1 MKQVTIINS
10 GKGIALTAA
19 VIFFSGIS
27 FAQAQETKTV
37 KDSTSD
43 KQIEEVVLV
52 GSRSGGR
59 SKADS
64 PVPVDVFN
72 LKDIQQSLP
81 QTNINQILNTIA
93 PSFTSTIQTN
103 ADGSDHSDP
112 AQLRGLG
119 PDQTLVLVNGKR
131 RHNSALVNV
140 NGAPGRG
147 TVGTDLNAIPAFALS
162 RIEVLRDGASA
173 QYGSDAIAGVM
184 NLQLKRD
191 TGKLTGQLNY
201 GGYLTKAAND
211 HTGNYD
217 GQQYQLDLN
226 YGNKIGTKGGFFNLT
241 WSSQFRD
248 PTRRAGTESAPIYNA
263 YNAIE
268 KRAAENG
275 VNLSSY
281 FNNIGNLK
289 GTPGEQEF
297 VNLIHQYSQGVGYFS
312 SDLQT
317 KIQSAN
323 SITALQNVLDPN
335 KNKLD
340 FSTAQL
346 NALTDQEL
354 AYRGQSRKDFNQQVG
369 QSKLNNHQLFAN
381 IEVPISDDWKVY
393 TFGGYSIR
401 DGASGGFYRRPNQAR
416 TFTGLYLD
424 GYLPEIHTKIQD
436 VSFSAGIK
444 GEWDGWN
451 VDFSNTFGQ
460 NSFDY
465 TIENTGNTSLRF
477 NSPSSFKAG
486 GLQFL
491 QNTLNLDFSKSF
503 NVLEGI
509 NVAFGAEQRHEN
521 FKITPGEEASY
532 TAYDING
539 NVQTPTTPNSLK
551 PTDFFGATL
560 AGSSQVFSGFRAEN
574 ATNRNRNSYAGY
586 ADVEVN
592 FTNWFLVDAAVRY
605 EDYSDFGS
613 TFNYKLASRI
623 KLSND
628 LNFRFAGSTGFR
640 APSIHQIYYN
650 TTSTLFTS
658 LPATPENPNPQPSL
672 VEVGTFSNDSAVA
685 RGLGINKLKQETSKS
700 VSAGFTYRIPALNL
714 NFTADAYFIR
724 IDDRIVLTDQF
735 ARPTDLQIQA
745 NPNLQAVRDELDR
758 NNVNAAQFFANSI
771 DTETK
776 GLDVVIS
783 HSYKRENLRFNNDF
797 AINFNRTKKVGD
809 IHASDLL
816 KNAGLENTYFGEK
829 SRVYLEDSVPKI
841 KASLS
846 HSLSWNDFT
855 VYLRNTYYGKVYG
868 ADSVDLNNDG
878 IALLNEHQLVSD
890 KIITDLSIGYNI
902 SKNFNLTLGTNN
914 LFDIYPTKNVTA
926 STNNDQFIYSRSTA
940 QFGQNGRY
948 VFSKL
953 TVSF

>member
-1 MKQVTIINS
+1 MDQKIIINS
-10 GKGIALTAA
+10 RKGLVLSAA
-19 VIFFSGIS
+19 VIFFSG
-27 FAQAQETKTV
+27 ATLLQAQEAQPV
-37 KDSTSD
+37 KDTVSD
-43 KQIEEVVLV
+43 KQIDEVVLV

-72 LKDIQQSLP
+72 IKDIQQSLP
-81 QTNINQILNTIA
+81 QTNINQILNSIA

-119 PDQTLVLVNGKR
+119 PDQTLVLINGKR
-131 RHNSALVNV
+131 RHTSALVNV
-140 NGAPGRG
+140 NGTPGRG

-184 NLQLKRD
+184 NLQLKKD
-191 TGKLTGQLNY
+191 TGKLTGQFNY
-201 GGYLTKAAND
+201 GGYLTPAAND

-217 GQQYQLDLN
+217 GQQFQVDLN
-226 YGNKIGTKGGFFNLT
+226 YGNKIGKRGGFYNVT

-248 PTRRAGTESAPIYNA
+248 PTRRAGTESNTLYNA

-289 GTPGEQEF
+289 GTPGEQDF
-297 VNLIHQYSQGVGYFS
+297 VNLIHQYAQGVGYFGS
-312 SDLQT
+312 VNVPNSNSTLASG
-317 KIQSAN
+317 IQSAN
-323 SITALQNVLDPN
+323 TITALQSILSADVTN
-335 KNKLD
+335 
-340 FSTAQL
+340 
-346 NALTDQEL
+346 QEL
-354 AYRGQSRKDFNQQVG
+354 DYRGQSRKDFNQQVG

-381 IEVPISDDWKVY
+381 IEVPLNDDWKVY
-393 TFGGYSIR
+393 TFGGYSNR
-401 DGASGGFYRRPNQAR
+401 NGSSAGFYRRPNQAR

-424 GYLPEIHTKIQD
+424 GYLPQIHTLIQD
-436 VSFSAGIK
+436 ISLSAGIK
-444 GEWDGWN
+444 GQWDGWN
-451 VDFSNTFGQ
+451 VDLSNTFGQ

-477 NSPSSFKAG
+477 ASPSSFKAG

-491 QNTLNLDFSKSF
+491 QNTINLDFSKSF
-503 NVLEGI
+503 DVLDGI
-509 NVAFGAEQRHEN
+509 NVAFGGEQRHEN
-521 FKITPGEEASY
+521 FRINPGEEASY

-539 NVQTPTTPNSLK
+539 NVQTPSTPASLK
-551 PTDFFGATL
+551 PTDFFGNTL
-560 AGSSQVFSGFRAEN
+560 AGGSQVFAGFREAN
-574 ATNRNRNSYAGY
+574 KTNKNRNAYAAY
-586 ADVEVN
+586 ADIEFN
-592 FTNWFLVDAAVRY
+592 FTNWLLVDAAIRY

-623 KLSND
+623 KLADNF
-628 LNFRFAGSTGFR
+628 NFRFAGSTGFR

-650 TTSTLFTS
+650 TTSTLFTDGV
-658 LPATPENPNPQPSL
+658 LK
-672 VEVGTFSNDSAVA
+672 EVGTFSNDSDFATA
-685 RGLGINKLKQETSKS
+685 FGIPKLKQETSKS
-700 VSAGFTYRIPALNL
+700 LSTGFTYKIPSLNL
-714 NFTADAYFIR
+714 NITADAYFIR

-735 ARPTDLQIQA
+735 NRPTDAQVIA
-745 NPNLQAVRDELDR
+745 NPSLADIQQRFDAVG
-758 NNVNAAQFFANSI
+758 VNAAQFFANSI

-783 HSYKRENLRFNNDF
+783 HNYRAGAIKLNNDF
-797 AINFNRTKKVGD
+797 AINFNKTQKVGD
-809 IHASDLL
+809 VHVSPVLQNL
-816 KNAGLENTYFGEK
+816 GYESTYFSEK
-829 SRVYLEDSVPKI
+829 SRIYLEDSVPKV

-846 HSLSWNDFT
+846 NNLSWNSFNF
-855 VYLRNTYYGKVYG
+855 YLRNTYYGKVWG
-868 ADSVDLNNDG
+868 ADIVDANFDG
-878 IALLNEHQLVSD
+878 IILPNEHQLISD
-890 KIITDLSIGYNI
+890 KIITDLSVGYDI
-902 SKNFNLTLGTNN
+902 SKNFNLTIGANN
-914 LFDIYPTKNVTA
+914 LFDIYPTKNVPA
-926 STNNDQFIYSRSTA
+926 STNNDQFIYSRSTS

>member
-1 MKQVTIINS
+1 MNSKIIINS
-10 GKGIALTAA
+10 RKGLVLSAA

-27 FAQAQETKTV
+27 LAQAQETKPVQDTV
-37 KDSTSD
+37 SNKE
-43 KQIEEVVLV
+43 IEEVVLV

-119 PDQTLVLVNGKR
+119 PDQTLVNGKR
-131 RHNSALVNV
+131 RHSSALVNV

-191 TGKLTGQLNY
+191 TGRLTGQLNY
-201 GGYLTKAAND
+201 GGYLTNAAKD

-226 YGNKIGTKGGFFNLT
+226 YGNKIGTKGGFYNIT

-248 PTRRAGTESAPIYNA
+248 PTRRAGTESGNIYNA

-281 FNNIGNLK
+281 FNNINNLK
-289 GTPGEQEF
+289 GTAGEQDF
-297 VNLIHQYSQGVGYFS
+297 VNLIHQYSQGVNYFDSGFQS
-312 SDLQT
+312 SIQNASTIATLQGLLG
-317 KIQSAN
+317 AN
-323 SITALQNVLDPN
+323 V
-335 KNKLD
+335 
-340 FSTAQL
+340 
-346 NALTDQEL
+346 TDNEL
-354 AYRGQSRKDFNQQVG
+354 AYRGQTRKDFNQQVG
-369 QSKLNNHQLFAN
+369 QSKLSNHQLFLNA
-381 IEVPISDDWKVY
+381 EVPLNDDWKVY

-401 DGASGGFYRRPNQAR
+401 DGQSGGFYRRPREAR
-416 TFTGLYLD
+416 TFTGLHID
-424 GYLPEIHTKIQD
+424 GYLPEIHTLIQD
-436 VSFSAGIK
+436 VSLAAGVK
-444 GEWDGWN
+444 GQWDGWN

-477 NSPSSFKAG
+477 NSPNSFKAG

-491 QNTLNLDFSKSF
+491 QNTINLDFSKKF
-503 NVLEGI
+503 DLLQGV

-521 FKITPGEEASY
+521 FKENPGEEASY
-532 TAYDING
+532 TAYDVNG
-539 NVQTPTTPNSLK
+539 NIRTATSVN

-560 AGSSQVFSGFRAEN
+560 PGSSQVFAGFREEN
-574 ATNRNRNSYAGY
+574 KVNKSRNAYAAYG
-586 ADVEVN
+586 DVEFN
-592 FTNWFLVDAAVRY
+592 FTNWLLVDAAIRY
-605 EDYSDFGS
+605 ENYSDFGS

-623 KLSND
+623 KLSDD

-658 LPATPENPNPQPSL
+658 LPGDLEPRL
-672 VEVGTFSNDSAVA
+672 VEVGTFSNDSDIAK
-685 RGLGINKLKQETSKS
+685 GFGINKLKQETSKS
-700 VSAGFTYRIPALNL
+700 VSTGFTYKIPSLNL
-714 NFTADAYFIR
+714 NITADAYFIR

-735 ARPTDLQIQA
+735 SRFA
-745 NPNLQAVRDELDR
+745 NPVTPAQELV
-758 NNVNAAQFFANSI
+758 NTEFTKANVNAAQFFANSI

-783 HSYKRENLRFNNDF
+783 HNYRTGAIKLNNDF
-797 AINFNRTKKVGD
+797 AINFNKTKKVGD

-816 KNAGLENTYFGEK
+816 KNAGLETTYFGEK

-841 KASLS
+841 KASFS
-846 HSLSWNDFT
+846 NNIKWNDFNI
-855 VYLRNTYYGKVYG
+855 YLRNTYYGKVYG
-868 ADSVDLNNDG
+868 ADGLNGN
-878 IALLNEHQLVSD
+878 LYEHQLISD
-890 KIITDLSIGYNI
+890 KIITDLSIGYDIN
-902 SKNFNLTLGTNN
+902 KNFNLTLGTNN

-926 STNNDQFIYSRSTA
+926 STNNDQFIYSRSTS

>member
-1 MKQVTIINS
+1 MDQKIIINS
-10 GKGIALTAA
+10 RKGLVLSAA
-19 VIFFSGIS
+19 VIFFSG
-27 FAQAQETKTV
+27 ATLLQAQEAQPV
-37 KDSTSD
+37 KDTVSD
-43 KQIEEVVLV
+43 KQIDEVVLV

-72 LKDIQQSLP
+72 IKDIQQSLP
-81 QTNINQILNTIA
+81 QTNINQILNSIA

-119 PDQTLVLVNGKR
+119 PDQTLVLINGKR
-131 RHNSALVNV
+131 RHTSALVNV
-140 NGAPGRG
+140 NGTPGRG

-184 NLQLKRD
+184 NLQLKKD
-191 TGKLTGQLNY
+191 TGKLTGQFNY
-201 GGYLTKAAND
+201 GGYLTPAAND

-217 GQQYQLDLN
+217 GQQFQVDLN
-226 YGNKIGTKGGFFNLT
+226 YGNKIGKRGGFYNVT

-248 PTRRAGTESAPIYNA
+248 PTRRAGTESNTLYNA

-289 GTPGEQEF
+289 GTPGEQDF
-297 VNLIHQYSQGVGYFS
+297 VNLIHQYAQGVGYFGS
-312 SDLQT
+312 VNAPNSNSTLASG
-317 KIQSAN
+317 IQSAN
-323 SITALQNVLDPN
+323 TITALQSILSADVTN
-335 KNKLD
+335 
-340 FSTAQL
+340 
-346 NALTDQEL
+346 QEL
-354 AYRGQSRKDFNQQVG
+354 DYRGQSRKDFNQQVG

-381 IEVPISDDWKVY
+381 IEVPLNDDWKVY
-393 TFGGYSIR
+393 TFGGYSNR
-401 DGASGGFYRRPNQAR
+401 NGSSAGFYRRPNQAR

-424 GYLPEIHTKIQD
+424 GYLPQIHTLIQD
-436 VSFSAGIK
+436 ISLSAGIK
-444 GEWDGWN
+444 GQWDGWN
-451 VDFSNTFGQ
+451 VDLSNTFGQ

-477 NSPSSFKAG
+477 ASPSSFKAG

-491 QNTLNLDFSKSF
+491 QNTINLDFSKSF
-503 NVLEGI
+503 DVLDGI
-509 NVAFGAEQRHEN
+509 NVAFGGEQRHEN
-521 FKITPGEEASY
+521 FRINPGEEASY

-539 NVQTPTTPNSLK
+539 NVQTPSTPASLK
-551 PTDFFGATL
+551 PTDFFGNTL
-560 AGSSQVFSGFRAEN
+560 AGGSQVFAGFREAN
-574 ATNRNRNSYAGY
+574 KTNKNRNAYAAY
-586 ADVEVN
+586 ADIEFN
-592 FTNWFLVDAAVRY
+592 FTNWLLVDAAIRY

-623 KLSND
+623 KLADNF
-628 LNFRFAGSTGFR
+628 NFRFAGSTGFR

-650 TTSTLFTS
+650 TTSTLFTDGV
-658 LPATPENPNPQPSL
+658 LK
-672 VEVGTFSNDSAVA
+672 EVGTFSNDSDFATA
-685 RGLGINKLKQETSKS
+685 FGIPKLKQETSKS
-700 VSAGFTYRIPALNL
+700 LSTGFTYKIPSLNL
-714 NFTADAYFIR
+714 NITADAYFIR

-735 ARPTDLQIQA
+735 NRPTNAQVIA
-745 NPNLQAVRDELDR
+745 NPSLADIQQRFDAVG
-758 NNVNAAQFFANSI
+758 VNAAQFFANSI

-783 HSYKRENLRFNNDF
+783 HNYRAGAIKLNNDF
-797 AINFNRTKKVGD
+797 AINFNKTQKVGD
-809 IHASDLL
+809 VHVSPVLQNL
-816 KNAGLENTYFGEK
+816 GYESTYFSEK
-829 SRVYLEDSVPKI
+829 SRIYLEDSVPKV

-846 HSLSWNDFT
+846 NNLSWNSFNF
-855 VYLRNTYYGKVYG
+855 YLRNTYYGKVWG
-868 ADSVDLNNDG
+868 ADIVDANFDG
-878 IALLNEHQLVSD
+878 IILPNEHQLISD
-890 KIITDLSIGYNI
+890 KIITDLSIGYDI
-902 SKNFNLTLGTNN
+902 SKNFNLTIGANN
-914 LFDIYPTKNVTA
+914 LFDIYPTKNVPA
-926 STNNDQFIYSRSTA
+926 STNNDQFIYSRSTS

>member
-1 MKQVTIINS
+1 MIQKSMFNS
-10 GKGIALTAA
+10 SKRAVVSTA
-19 VIFFSGIS
+19 VVFFSGIYLT
-27 FAQAQETKTV
+27 QAQETKPV
-37 KDSTSD
+37 KDTTSD

-119 PDQTLVLVNGKR
+119 PDQTLILINGKR
-131 RHNSALVNV
+131 RHTSALVNV

-162 RIEVLRDGASA
+162 KIEVLRDGASA

-201 GGYLTKAAND
+201 GGYLTNAAKD

-217 GQQYQLDLN
+217 GQQYQVDLN
-226 YGNKIGTKGGFFNLT
+226 YGNKIGNKGGFYNLT

-248 PTRRAGTESAPIYNA
+248 PTRRAGTESGNIYNA

-268 KRAAENG
+268 KRASENG

-281 FNNIGNLK
+281 FNNINNLK
-289 GTPGEQEF
+289 GTAGEQDF
-297 VNLIHQYSQGVGYFS
+297 VNLIHQYAQGVGYFDS
-312 SDLQT
+312 GFQNN
-317 KIQSAN
+317 IQNAN
-323 SITALQNVLDPN
+323 SITALQGLLGANY
-335 KNKLD
+335 
-340 FSTAQL
+340 
-346 NALTDQEL
+346 TDQEL
-354 AYRGQSRKDFNQQVG
+354 AYRGQTRKDFNMQVG

-381 IEVPISDDWKVY
+381 IEVPLNDDWKVY

-401 DGASGGFYRRPNQAR
+401 DGQSGGFFRRPNQSR

-436 VSFSAGIK
+436 LSLSAGVK
-444 GEWDGWN
+444 GKWDGWN

-477 NSPSSFKAG
+477 NSPSSFRAG

-491 QNTLNLDFSKSF
+491 QNTINLDFSKQF
-503 NVLEGI
+503 DVFQGL

-521 FKITPGEEASY
+521 FKINPGEEASY
-532 TAYDING
+532 TAYDVNG
-539 NVQTPTTPNSLK
+539 NPQTATSVN
-551 PTDFFGATL
+551 PTDFFGAAL
-560 AGSSQVFSGFRAEN
+560 AGGSQVFAGFREAN
-574 ATNRNRNSYAGY
+574 RTDRNRNAYAAY
-586 ADVEVN
+586 ADVEFN

-623 KLSND
+623 KLSKD

-650 TTSTLFTS
+650 TTSTQFVNGNLR
-658 LPATPENPNPQPSL
+658 
-672 VEVGTFSNDSAVA
+672 EVGTFSNDSAIA
-685 RGLGINKLKQETSKS
+685 KGFGIPKLKQETSKS
-700 VSAGFTYRIPALNL
+700 VSAGFAYKIPSLNL
-714 NFTADAYFIR
+714 NITADAYFIR

-735 ARPTDLQIQA
+735 SRFSNPTT
-745 NPNLQAVRDELDR
+745 DEQRLV
-758 NNVNAAQFFANSI
+758 NAEFENANVNAAQFFANSI

-783 HSYKRENLRFNNDF
+783 HHANLGAVKLNNDF
-797 AINFNRTKKVGD
+797 AINFNETKKVGD

-816 KNAGLENTYFGEK
+816 KNAGLENTYFGER

-841 KASLS
+841 KASFSNNLK
-846 HSLSWNDFT
+846 WNDFNF
-855 VYLRNTYYGKVYG
+855 YLRNTYYGKVHG
-868 ADSVDLNNDG
+868 ADVVDANFDG
-878 IALLNEHQLVSD
+878 VILPNEHQLITD
-890 KIITDLSIGYNI
+890 KIITDLSIGYDI
-902 SKNFNLTLGTNN
+902 SKNFNLTLGANN
-914 LFDIYPTKNVTA
+914 LFDIYPTRNIAA
-926 STNNDQFIYSRSTA
+926 SSNNDQFVYSRSTA

>member
-1 MKQVTIINS
+1 MIQKTMLQS
-10 GKGIALTAA
+10 GRRAVLSTA
-19 VIFFSGIS
+19 VIFFSGIYLT
-27 FAQAQETKTV
+27 QAQETKPA
-37 KDSTSD
+37 KDSTAD

-119 PDQTLVLVNGKR
+119 PDQTLILVNGKR
-131 RHNSALVNV
+131 RHTSALVNV

-201 GGYLTKAAND
+201 GGYLTPAAND

-226 YGNKIGTKGGFFNLT
+226 YGNKIGNKGGFYNLT

-248 PTRRAGTESAPIYNA
+248 PTRRAGTESGAIYNA

-268 KRAAENG
+268 KRALESG

-281 FNNIGNLK
+281 FNNINNLK
-289 GTPGEQEF
+289 GTAGEQDF
-297 VNLIHQYSQGVGYFS
+297 VNLIHQYAQGVNYFDS
-312 SDLQT
+312 GFQSN
-317 KIQSAN
+317 IQNAST
-323 SITALQNVLDPN
+323 ITALQGLLGANY
-335 KNKLD
+335 
-340 FSTAQL
+340 S
-346 NALTDQEL
+346 DQEL
-354 AYRGQSRKDFNQQVG
+354 AYRGQTRKDFNMQVG
-369 QSKLNNHQLFAN
+369 QSKLSNHQLFAN
-381 IEVPISDDWKVY
+381 IEVPLNDDWKVY

-401 DGASGGFYRRPNQAR
+401 DGESGGFYRRPNQSR
-416 TFTGLYLD
+416 TFTGLYPD
-424 GYLPEIHTKIQD
+424 GYLPEIHTLIQD
-436 VSFSAGIK
+436 VSLSAGVK
-444 GEWDGWN
+444 GQWDGWN
-451 VDFSNTFGQ
+451 IDFSNTFGQ

-477 NSPSSFKAG
+477 ASPTSFKAG

-491 QNTLNLDFSKSF
+491 QNTINLDFSKKF
-503 NVLEGI
+503 DVFQGL

-521 FKITPGEEASY
+521 FKENPGEEASY
-532 TAYDING
+532 QAYDVNG
-539 NVQTPTTPNSLK
+539 NIRTATSVN
-551 PTDFFGATL
+551 PTDFFGAVL
-560 AGSSQVFSGFRAEN
+560 PGGSQVFSGFRAEN
-574 ATNRNRNSYAGY
+574 QVNKSRNAYAAYG
-586 ADVEVN
+586 DVEFN
-592 FTNWFLVDAAVRY
+592 FTNWLLVDAAIRY
-605 EDYSDFGS
+605 ENYSDFGS

-623 KLSND
+623 KLTDD

-650 TTSTLFTS
+650 TTSTLFTT
-658 LPATPENPNPQPSL
+658 LPGSAEPQL
-672 VEVGTFSNDSAVA
+672 VEVGTFSNDSTIA
-685 RGLGINKLKQETSKS
+685 RNLGINKLKQETSKS
-700 VSAGFTYRIPALNL
+700 VSTGFTYKIPSLNL
-714 NFTADAYFIR
+714 NITADAYFIR

-735 ARPTDLQIQA
+735 ARPTNQQVIGNANLGLVQA
-745 NPNLQAVRDELDR
+745 AMDAA
-758 NNVNAAQFFANSI
+758 NVNAAQFFANSI

-783 HSYKRENLRFNNDF
+783 HNYRTGAFKLNNDF
-797 AINFNRTKKVGD
+797 AINFNKTKKVGG

-816 KNAGLENTYFGEK
+816 EKAGLENTYFGER
-829 SRVYLEDSVPKI
+829 SRVYLEDSVPKV

-846 HSLSWNDFT
+846 NNLNWNQFNI
-855 VYLRNTYYGKVYG
+855 YLRNTYYGKVYG
-868 ADSVDLNNDG
+868 ADGINN
-878 IALLNEHQLVSD
+878 NPFEHQLISD
-890 KIITDLSIGYNI
+890 KIITDLSIGYDIN
-902 SKNFNLTLGTNN
+902 KNFNLTLGTNN
-914 LFDIYPTKNVTA
+914 LFDIYPTKNVA
-926 STNNDQFIYSRSTA
+926 SSTNNDQFIYSRSTS

>member
-1 MKQVTIINS
+1 MDQKIIINS
-10 GKGIALTAA
+10 RKGLVLSAA
-19 VIFFSGIS
+19 VIFFSG
-27 FAQAQETKTV
+27 ATLLQAQEAQPV
-37 KDSTSD
+37 KDTVSD
-43 KQIEEVVLV
+43 KQIDEVVLV

-72 LKDIQQSLP
+72 IKDIQQSLP
-81 QTNINQILNTIA
+81 QTNINQILNSIA

-119 PDQTLVLVNGKR
+119 PDQTLVLINGKR
-131 RHNSALVNV
+131 RHTSALVNV
-140 NGAPGRG
+140 NGTPGRG

-184 NLQLKRD
+184 NLQLKKD
-191 TGKLTGQLNY
+191 TGKLTGQFNY
-201 GGYLTKAAND
+201 GGYLTPAAND

-217 GQQYQLDLN
+217 GQQFQVDLN
-226 YGNKIGTKGGFFNLT
+226 YGNKIGKRGGFYNVT

-248 PTRRAGTESAPIYNA
+248 PTRRAGTESNTLYNA

-289 GTPGEQEF
+289 GTPGEQDF
-297 VNLIHQYSQGVGYFS
+297 VNLIHQYAQGVGYFGS
-312 SDLQT
+312 VNVPNSNSTLASG
-317 KIQSAN
+317 IQSAN
-323 SITALQNVLDPN
+323 TITALQSILSADVTN
-335 KNKLD
+335 
-340 FSTAQL
+340 
-346 NALTDQEL
+346 QEL
-354 AYRGQSRKDFNQQVG
+354 DYRGQSRKDFNQQVG

-381 IEVPISDDWKVY
+381 IEVPLNDDWKVY
-393 TFGGYSIR
+393 TFGGYSNR
-401 DGASGGFYRRPNQAR
+401 NGSSAGFYRRPNQAR

-424 GYLPEIHTKIQD
+424 GYLPQIHTLIQD
-436 VSFSAGIK
+436 ISLSAGIK
-444 GEWDGWN
+444 GQWDGWN
-451 VDFSNTFGQ
+451 VDLSNTFGQ

-477 NSPSSFKAG
+477 ASPSSFKAG

-491 QNTLNLDFSKSF
+491 QNTINLDFSKSF
-503 NVLEGI
+503 DVLDGI
-509 NVAFGAEQRHEN
+509 NVAFGGEQRHEN
-521 FKITPGEEASY
+521 FRINPGEEASY

-539 NVQTPTTPNSLK
+539 NVQTPSTPASLK
-551 PTDFFGATL
+551 PTDFFGNTL
-560 AGSSQVFSGFRAEN
+560 AGGSQVFAGFREAN
-574 ATNRNRNSYAGY
+574 KTNKNRNAYAAY
-586 ADVEVN
+586 ADVEFN
-592 FTNWFLVDAAVRY
+592 FTNWLLVDAAIRY

-623 KLSND
+623 KLADNF
-628 LNFRFAGSTGFR
+628 NFRFAGSTGFR

-650 TTSTLFTS
+650 TTSTLFTDGV
-658 LPATPENPNPQPSL
+658 LK
-672 VEVGTFSNDSAVA
+672 EVGTFSNDSDFATA
-685 RGLGINKLKQETSKS
+685 FGIPKLKQETSKS
-700 VSAGFTYRIPALNL
+700 LSTGFTYKIPSLNL
-714 NFTADAYFIR
+714 NITADAYFIR

-735 ARPTDLQIQA
+735 NRPTDAQVIA
-745 NPNLQAVRDELDR
+745 NPSLADIQQRFDAVG
-758 NNVNAAQFFANSI
+758 VNAAQFFANSI

-783 HSYKRENLRFNNDF
+783 HNYRAGAIKLNNDF
-797 AINFNRTKKVGD
+797 AINFNKTQKVGD
-809 IHASDLL
+809 VHVSPVLQNL
-816 KNAGLENTYFGEK
+816 GYESTYFSEK
-829 SRVYLEDSVPKI
+829 SRIYLEDSVPKV

-846 HSLSWNDFT
+846 NNLSWNSFNF
-855 VYLRNTYYGKVYG
+855 YLRNTYYGKVWG
-868 ADSVDLNNDG
+868 ADIVDANFDG
-878 IALLNEHQLVSD
+878 IILPNEHQLISD
-890 KIITDLSIGYNI
+890 KIITDLSIGYDI
-902 SKNFNLTLGTNN
+902 SKNFNLTIGANN
-914 LFDIYPTKNVTA
+914 LFDIYPTKNVPA
-926 STNNDQFIYSRSTA
+926 STNNDQFIYSRSTS

>member
-1 MKQVTIINS
+1 MNKVTIINS
-10 GKGIALTAA
+10 RKGIALTAA

-27 FAQAQETKTV
+27 FAQAQETKPV
-37 KDSTSD
+37 KDSTANE
-43 KQIEEVVLV
+43 QIEEVVLV

-119 PDQTLVLVNGKR
+119 PDQTLVLINGKR
-131 RHNSALVNV
+131 RHTSALVNV

-226 YGNKIGTKGGFFNLT
+226 YGNKIGTKGGFYNVT

-248 PTRRAGTESAPIYNA
+248 PTRRAGTESGSIYNA

-281 FNNIGNLK
+281 FSNINNLK
-289 GTPGEQEF
+289 GTAGEQDF
-297 VNLIHQYSQGVGYFS
+297 VNLIHQYSQGVSYFDS
-312 SDLQT
+312 TLQSN
-317 KIQSAN
+317 IQGAST
-323 SITALQNVLDPN
+323 ITALQGLLGANV
-335 KNKLD
+335 
-340 FSTAQL
+340 
-346 NALTDQEL
+346 TDNEL
-354 AYRGQSRKDFNQQVG
+354 AYRGQTRKDFNQQVG
-369 QSKLNNHQLFAN
+369 QSKLNNHQLFLNAEIPLN
-381 IEVPISDDWKVY
+381 DNWKAY

-416 TFTGLYLD
+416 TFTGLNID

-436 VSFSAGIK
+436 ASLSAGIK
-444 GEWDGWN
+444 GKWDGWN

-477 NSPSSFKAG
+477 NSPNSFKAG

-491 QNTLNLDFSKSF
+491 QNTINLDFSKSF
-503 NVLEGI
+503 NWLEGV

-532 TAYDING
+532 TAYDVNG
-539 NVQTPTTPNSLK
+539 NIRTGTSVN

-560 AGSSQVFSGFRAEN
+560 AGSSQVFSGFRDDN
-574 ATNRNRNSYAGY
+574 KVNKNRNSYAAY
-586 ADVEVN
+586 ADVEFN
-592 FTNWFLVDAAVRY
+592 FTNWLLVDAAVRY

-623 KLSND
+623 KLTDD

-658 LPATPENPNPQPSL
+658 LPGSTGPQL
-672 VEVGTFSNDSAVA
+672 VEVGTFSNDSPVA
-685 RGLGINKLKQETSKS
+685 KGLGINKLKQETSKS
-700 VSAGFTYRIPALNL
+700 ISTGFTYKIPALNL
-714 NFTADAYFIR
+714 NITADAYFIR
-724 IDDRIVLTDQF
+724 IDDRIALTDQF
-735 ARPTDLQIQA
+735 ARPTDAQILA
-745 NPNLQAVRDELDR
+745 NPNLQAVRDELDKA
-758 NNVNAAQFFANSI
+758 NVNAAQFFANSI
-771 DTETK
+771 DTETR

-783 HSYKRENLRFNNDF
+783 HTLAKESFKFTNDF
-797 AINFNRTKKVGD
+797 AINFNKTHKVGD

-816 KNAGLENTYFGEK
+816 ENANLANTYFGEK
-829 SRVYLEDSVPKI
+829 SRVYLEDSVPKV

-846 HSLSWNDFT
+846 HNLRWNDFNF
-855 VYLRNTYYGKVYG
+855 YLRNTYYGKVYG
-868 ADSVDLNNDG
+868 ADSVDLNGDG
-878 IALLNEHQLVSD
+878 VALLNEHQLISD
-890 KIITDLSIGYNI
+890 KIVTDLSIGYDI
-902 SKNFNLTLGTNN
+902 SKNFNLTIGTNN

-926 STNNDQFIYSRSTA
+926 STNNDQFIYSRSTS

>member
-1 MKQVTIINS
+1 MNSKIIINS
-10 GKGIALTAA
+10 RKGLVLSAA

-27 FAQAQETKTV
+27 LAQAQETKPVQDTV
-37 KDSTSD
+37 ANKE
-43 KQIEEVVLV
+43 IEEVVLV

-119 PDQTLVLVNGKR
+119 PDQTLILVNGKR
-131 RHNSALVNV
+131 RHTSALVNV

-201 GGYLTKAAND
+201 GGYLTNAAKD

-226 YGNKIGTKGGFFNLT
+226 YGNKIGKRGGFYNLT

-248 PTRRAGTESAPIYNA
+248 PTRRAGTESGNIYNA

-268 KRAAENG
+268 KRASENG

-281 FNNIGNLK
+281 FNNINNLK
-289 GTPGEQEF
+289 GTAGEQDF
-297 VNLIHQYSQGVGYFS
+297 VNLIHQYAQGVSYFDS
-312 SDLQT
+312 GFQSN
-317 KIQSAN
+317 IQNAST
-323 SITALQNVLDPN
+323 ITALQGLLGANYTN
-335 KNKLD
+335 
-340 FSTAQL
+340 
-346 NALTDQEL
+346 QEL
-354 AYRGQSRKDFNQQVG
+354 AYRGQDRKDFNMQVG

-381 IEVPISDDWKVY
+381 VEVPLNDDWKAY

-401 DGASGGFYRRPNQAR
+401 DGQSGGFYRRPNQAR
-416 TFTGLYLD
+416 TFTGISID
-424 GYLPEIHTKIQD
+424 GYLPEIHTRIQD
-436 VSFSAGIK
+436 VSLSAGVK
-444 GEWDGWN
+444 GKWNGWN
-451 VDFSNTFGQ
+451 VDLSNTFGQ

-477 NSPSSFKAG
+477 NSPSTFKAG

-491 QNTLNLDFSKSF
+491 QNTINLDFSKSF
-503 NVLEGI
+503 DVFQGI

-521 FKITPGEEASY
+521 FRINPGEEASY

-539 NVQTPTTPNSLK
+539 NVQTPTTPNALK
-551 PTDFFGATL
+551 PTDFFGAAL

-574 ATNRNRNSYAGY
+574 QTNRNRNSYAGY
-586 ADVEVN
+586 ADVEFN
-592 FTNWFLVDAAVRY
+592 FTNWFLVDAAVRF

-658 LPATPENPNPQPSL
+658 LPGSTTPTL
-672 VEVGTFSNDSAVA
+672 VEVGTFANDSGVA
-685 RGLGINKLKQETSKS
+685 KGLGINKLKQETSKS
-700 VSAGFTYRIPALNL
+700 VSAGFTYKIPALNL
-714 NFTADAYFIR
+714 NITTDAYFIR

-735 ARPTDLQIQA
+735 ARPTDAQILL
-745 NPNLQAVRDELDR
+745 NPNLQEVRNELDR

-776 GLDVVIS
+776 GLDLVIS
-783 HSYKRENLRFNNDF
+783 HTLTKESFKFTNDF
-797 AINFNRTKKVGD
+797 AINLNETKKVGD

-816 KNAGLENTYFGEK
+816 KSAGLENTYFGER
-829 SRVYLEDSVPKI
+829 SRVYLENSVPKV

-846 HSLSWNDFT
+846 NNLKWNDFNF
-855 VYLRNTYYGKVYG
+855 YLRNTYYGKVYG
-868 ADSVDLNNDG
+868 ADIVDANFDG
-878 IALLNEHQLVSD
+878 VILPNEHQLISD
-890 KIITDLSIGYNI
+890 KIITDLSIGYDIN
-902 SKNFNLTLGTNN
+902 KNFNLTIGANN
-914 LFDIYPTKNVTA
+914 LFDIYPTKNLTA
-926 STNNDQFIYSRSTA
+926 STNNDQFIYSRSTS

>member
-10 GKGIALTAA
+10 RKGIALTAA

-27 FAQAQETKTV
+27 FAQAQETKAV
-37 KDSTSD
+37 KDSTTD

-119 PDQTLVLVNGKR
+119 PDQTLILINGKR
-131 RHNSALVNV
+131 RHTSALVNV

-201 GGYLTKAAND
+201 GGYLTKAAKD

-226 YGNKIGTKGGFFNLT
+226 YGNKIGKRGGFYNIT

-248 PTRRAGTESAPIYNA
+248 PTRRAGTESGNIYNA

-268 KRAAENG
+268 KRASENG

-281 FNNIGNLK
+281 FSNINNLK
-289 GTPGEQEF
+289 GTAGEQDF
-297 VNLIHQYSQGVGYFS
+297 VNLIHQYSQGVSYFNPT
-312 SDLQT
+312 LQSG
-317 KIQSAN
+317 IQSAS
-323 SITALQNVLDPN
+323 SITALQGLLGANV
-335 KNKLD
+335 
-340 FSTAQL
+340 
-346 NALTDQEL
+346 TDNEL
-354 AYRGQSRKDFNQQVG
+354 AYRGQTRNDFNMQVG
-369 QSKLNNHQLFAN
+369 QSKLSNHQLFAN
-381 IEVPISDDWKVY
+381 IEVPLNDDWKVY

-416 TFTGLYLD
+416 TFTGINID

-436 VSFSAGIK
+436 VSLSAGIK
-444 GEWDGWN
+444 GKWDGWN

-477 NSPSSFKAG
+477 ASPNSFKAG

-491 QNTLNLDFSKSF
+491 QNTVNLDFSKSF
-503 NVLEGI
+503 DVLEGI

-532 TAYDING
+532 TAYDIFG
-539 NVQTPTTPNSLK
+539 NPQTPTTPSSLK
-551 PTDFFGATL
+551 PTDFFGASL
-560 AGSSQVFSGFRAEN
+560 AGSSQVFAGFRPEN
-574 ATNRNRNSYAGY
+574 RTNKNRNAYAGY
-586 ADVEVN
+586 ADVEFN
-592 FTNWFLVDAAVRY
+592 FTNWLLVDAAVRY
-605 EDYSDFGS
+605 ENYSDFGS

-650 TTSTLFTS
+650 TTSTLFTT
-658 LPATPENPNPQPSL
+658 LPGDTVPSL
-672 VEVGTFSNDSAVA
+672 VQVGTFSNDSYFAKVF
-685 RGLGINKLKQETSKS
+685 GIPKLKQETSKS
-700 VSAGFTYRIPALNL
+700 LSTGFTYKIPSLNL
-714 NFTADAYFIR
+714 NITADAYFIR

-735 ARPTDLQIQA
+735 SRPTNAQVAANNSLAELQ
-745 NPNLQAVRDELDR
+745 NRFDEAGA
-758 NNVNAAQFFANSI
+758 NAAQFFANSI

-783 HSYKRENLRFNNDF
+783 HSYKKENFRFNNDF
-797 AINFNRTKKVGD
+797 AVNFNRTHKLGD
-809 IHASDLL
+809 VHVSPTLQNL
-816 KNAGLENTYFGEK
+816 GFESTYFSEK
-829 SRVYLEDSVPKI
+829 SRVYLEDSVPKV

-846 HSLSWNDFT
+846 HSLTWNDF
-855 VYLRNTYYGKVYG
+855 VFYLRNTYYGRVHG
-868 ADSVDLNNDG
+868 ADIIDANLDG
-878 IALLNEHQLVSD
+878 VILPNEHQLVSD

-914 LFDIYPTKNVTA
+914 LFDIYPTKNLTA

>member
-1 MKQVTIINS
+1 MNSKIIINS
-10 GKGIALTAA
+10 RKGLVLSAA

-27 FAQAQETKTV
+27 LAQAQETKPV
-37 KDSTSD
+37 KDTVSN
-43 KQIEEVVLV
+43 KEIEEVVLV

-131 RHNSALVNV
+131 RHSSALVNV

-226 YGNKIGTKGGFFNLT
+226 YGNKIGNKGGFYNLT

-248 PTRRAGTESAPIYNA
+248 PTRRAGTESGNIYNA

-268 KRAAENG
+268 KRASESG

-281 FNNIGNLK
+281 FNNINQLK
-289 GTPGEQEF
+289 GTAGEQDF
-297 VNLIHQYSQGVGYFS
+297 ANLIHQFSQGVNYFDSGFQS
-312 SDLQT
+312 S
-317 KIQSAN
+317 IQNAST
-323 SITALQNVLDPN
+323 ITALQGLLGANV
-335 KNKLD
+335 
-340 FSTAQL
+340 
-346 NALTDQEL
+346 TDNEL
-354 AYRGQSRKDFNQQVG
+354 AYRGQTRKDFNMQVG
-369 QSKLNNHQLFAN
+369 QSKLSNHQLFLNA
-381 IEVPISDDWKVY
+381 EVPLNDDWKVY

-401 DGASGGFYRRPNQAR
+401 DGQSGGFYRRPREAR
-416 TFTGLYLD
+416 TFTGLNID
-424 GYLPEIHTKIQD
+424 GYLPEIHTLIQD
-436 VSFSAGIK
+436 VSLAAGVK
-444 GEWDGWN
+444 GQWDGWN

-477 NSPSSFKAG
+477 NSPNSFKAG

-491 QNTLNLDFSKSF
+491 QNTINLDFSKKF
-503 NVLEGI
+503 DLLQGV

-521 FKITPGEEASY
+521 FKENPGEEASY
-532 TAYDING
+532 TAYDVNG
-539 NVQTPTTPNSLK
+539 NIRTGTSVN

-560 AGSSQVFSGFRAEN
+560 PGSSQVFAGFREEN
-574 ATNRNRNSYAGY
+574 KVNKNRNAYAAYG
-586 ADVEVN
+586 DVEFN
-592 FTNWFLVDAAVRY
+592 FTNWLLVDSAIRY
-605 EDYSDFGS
+605 ENYSDFGS

-623 KLSND
+623 KLSDD

-658 LPATPENPNPQPSL
+658 LPGSSTPQL
-672 VEVGTFSNDSAVA
+672 VEVGTFSNDSTIAK
-685 RGLGINKLKQETSKS
+685 GLGINKLKQETSKS
-700 VSAGFTYRIPALNL
+700 LSAGFTYKIPSLNL
-714 NFTADAYFIR
+714 NITADAYFIR

-735 ARPTDLQIQA
+735 TRFA
-745 NPNLQAVRDELDR
+745 NPTTDAQRLV
-758 NNVNAAQFFANSI
+758 NNEFTKADVNAAQFFANSI

-783 HSYKRENLRFNNDF
+783 HNYRTGVIKLNNDF
-797 AINFNRTKKVGD
+797 AINFNKTKKVGD

-846 HSLSWNDFT
+846 NNLKWNDFNL
-855 VYLRNTYYGKVYG
+855 YLRNTYYGKVYG
-868 ADSVDLNNDG
+868 ADGIDG
-878 IALLNEHQLVSD
+878 NLYEHQLISD
-890 KIITDLSIGYNI
+890 KIITDLSIGYDIN
-902 SKNFNLTLGTNN
+902 KNFNLTIGTNN

-926 STNNDQFIYSRSTA
+926 STNNDQFIYSRSTS

>member
-1 MKQVTIINS
+1 MDQKININS
-10 GKGIALTAA
+10 RKGLVLSAA
-19 VIFFSGIS
+19 VIFFSG
-27 FAQAQETKTV
+27 ATLLQAQEAQPV
-37 KDSTSD
+37 KDTVSD
-43 KQIEEVVLV
+43 KQIDEVVLV

-72 LKDIQQSLP
+72 IKDIQQSLP
-81 QTNINQILNTIA
+81 QTNINQILNSIA

-119 PDQTLVLVNGKR
+119 PDQTLVLINGKR
-131 RHNSALVNV
+131 RHTSALVNV
-140 NGAPGRG
+140 NGTPGRG

-184 NLQLKRD
+184 NLQLKKD
-191 TGKLTGQLNY
+191 TGKLTGQFNY
-201 GGYLTKAAND
+201 GGYLTPAAND

-217 GQQYQLDLN
+217 GQQFQVDLN
-226 YGNKIGTKGGFFNLT
+226 YGNKIGKRGGFYNIT

-248 PTRRAGTESAPIYNA
+248 PTRRAGTESNTLYNA

-289 GTPGEQEF
+289 GTPGEQDF
-297 VNLIHQYSQGVGYFS
+297 VNLIHQYAQGVGYFGS
-312 SDLQT
+312 INVPNSNSTLASG
-317 KIQSAN
+317 IQSAN
-323 SITALQNVLDPN
+323 TITALQSILSADVTN
-335 KNKLD
+335 
-340 FSTAQL
+340 
-346 NALTDQEL
+346 QEL
-354 AYRGQSRKDFNQQVG
+354 DYRGQSRKDFNQQVG

-381 IEVPISDDWKVY
+381 IEVPLNDDWKVY
-393 TFGGYSIR
+393 TFGGYSNR
-401 DGASGGFYRRPNQAR
+401 NGSSAGFYRRPNQAR

-424 GYLPEIHTKIQD
+424 GYLPQIHTLIQD
-436 VSFSAGIK
+436 ISLSAGIK
-444 GEWDGWN
+444 GQWDGWN
-451 VDFSNTFGQ
+451 VDLSNTFGQ

-477 NSPSSFKAG
+477 ASPSSFKAG

-491 QNTLNLDFSKSF
+491 QNTINLDFSKSF
-503 NVLEGI
+503 DVLDGI
-509 NVAFGAEQRHEN
+509 NVAFGGEQRHEN
-521 FKITPGEEASY
+521 FRINPGEEASY

-539 NVQTPTTPNSLK
+539 NVQTPSTPASLK
-551 PTDFFGATL
+551 PTDFFGNTL
-560 AGSSQVFSGFRAEN
+560 AGGSQVFAGFREAN
-574 ATNRNRNSYAGY
+574 KTNKNRNAYAAY
-586 ADVEVN
+586 ADVEFN
-592 FTNWFLVDAAVRY
+592 FTNWLLVDAAIRY

-623 KLSND
+623 KLADNF
-628 LNFRFAGSTGFR
+628 NFRFAGSTGFR

-650 TTSTLFTS
+650 TTSTLFTDGV
-658 LPATPENPNPQPSL
+658 LK
-672 VEVGTFSNDSAVA
+672 EVGTFSNDSDFATA
-685 RGLGINKLKQETSKS
+685 FGIPKLKQETSKS
-700 VSAGFTYRIPALNL
+700 LSTGFTYKIPSLNL
-714 NFTADAYFIR
+714 NITADAYFIR

-735 ARPTDLQIQA
+735 NRPTDAQVIA
-745 NPNLQAVRDELDR
+745 NPSLADIQQRFDAVG
-758 NNVNAAQFFANSI
+758 VNAAQFFANSI

-783 HSYKRENLRFNNDF
+783 HNYRTGAIKLNNDF
-797 AINFNRTKKVGD
+797 AINFNKTQKVGD
-809 IHASDLL
+809 VNVSPVLQNL
-816 KNAGLENTYFGEK
+816 GYESTYFSEK
-829 SRVYLEDSVPKI
+829 SRIYLEDSVPKV

-846 HSLSWNDFT
+846 NNLSWNSFNF
-855 VYLRNTYYGKVYG
+855 YLRNTYYGKVWG
-868 ADSVDLNNDG
+868 ADIVDANFDG
-878 IALLNEHQLVSD
+878 IILPNEHQLISD
-890 KIITDLSIGYNI
+890 KIITDLSIGYDI
-902 SKNFNLTLGTNN
+902 SKNFNLTIGANN
-914 LFDIYPTKNVTA
+914 LFDIYPTKNVPA
-926 STNNDQFIYSRSTA
+926 STNNDQFIYSRSTS